1 MKIKKVLVTGGA
13 GFLGSV
19 LVKNLVRKGYKVTVI
34 DKNFHRKV
42 SNVRYLKGSI
52 KNKKFIINALKN
64 IDYVYHYA
72 SLAGIADCNQNPS
85 MAVDTNIIGTSN
97 IVNLCNKYKLKLI
110 YFSTN
115 YVYPSKSGNYK
126 EHHPLLPFN
135 NYAWSKLGGECAVQ
149 MYKNSL
155 ILRICMTEKP
165 FLYKYA
171 YTKLKTK
178 FMFHEDLA
186 KVFFKLINKKDYN
199 KILKHITYNKLPL
212 TIKDYFS
219 YKDLIKILKFMS
231 VDKKNISKNINLIL
245 LKKIGSTLIDKE
257 YNIPKIR
264 KFLGFIYIYI

>member
-1 MKIKKVLVTGGA
+1 MKKIIFTGGSGKFGKVFRKFHSNKKNIYYPSSKNFDVTNPKKMENFIKKIKPQFIVHAAAISRPMNLHEKKVE
-13 GFLGSV
+13 
-19 LVKNLVRKGYKVTVI
+19 K
-34 DKNFHRKV
+34 
-42 SNVRYLKGSI
+42 SI
-52 KNKKFIINALKN
+52 N
-64 IDYVYHYA
+64 
-72 SLAGIADCNQNPS
+72 
-85 MAVDTNIIGTSN
+85 TNIIGTSN

-171 YTKLKTK
+171 YTNLKTN

-186 KVFFKLINKKDYN
+186 KVFFKLINKKGIINIGGPAQSVYN
-199 KILKHITYNKLPL
+199 FAKRNNKKIRKKILKKTNSSLPL
-212 TIKDYFS
+212 KSTMNVGKF
-219 YKDLIKILKFMS
+219 KKIKIK
-231 VDKKNISKNINLIL
+231 
-245 LKKIGSTLIDKE
+245 
-257 YNIPKIR
+257 
-264 KFLGFIYIYI
+264 